1 MRHIQREWNRIPLKL
16 VPQRKRRSVR
26 VAWDN
31 RARTLICYYPS
42 GIPEKTLNDFFE
54 AREEK
59 ILALCRKGFSPAD
72 NASLIYQGEK
82 YTLSIV
88 DSQDNEG
95 ITLDKTRGK
104 IIMKSEDGADSFFKL
119 WNEFLKKEAPCYF
132 EKLIKEAESKTGLK
146 ADRWRFRPMRS
157 RWGSASSER
166 AVTLNTLLLM
176 APEIVSAYVIL
187 HELTHFRIPDHSS
200 AFWAAVGKEMADYS
214 LHRRWLRE
222 KGRDLL
228 SFY

>member
-1 MRHIQREWNRIPLKL
+1 
-16 VPQRKRRSVR
+16 
-26 VAWDN
+26 
-31 RARTLICYYPS
+31 
-42 GIPEKTLNDFFE
+42 LNDFF
-54 AREEK
+54 ATREEK
-59 ILALCRKGFSPAD
+59 ILALCRKGFFPAN

-82 YTLSIV
+82 YTLSMLY
-88 DSQDNEG
+88 SQDNEG
-95 ITLDKTRGK
+95 IVLDKRRGM
-104 IIMKSEDGADSFFKL
+104 IIMNSAEGPDFFFKL

-132 EKLIKEAESKTGLK
+132 EKLIKDAESKTGLV

-187 HELTHFRIPDHSS
+187 HELTHFRIPNHSS
-200 AFWAAVGKEMADYS
+200 AFWAALEKEMADYS
-214 LHRRWLRE
+214 LHRRWLKE
-222 KGRDLL
+222 KGGYLL